1 MSTTPFDS
9 NISTSNPRKSITPQ
23 RKRKKN
29 HFITKLFPLSTITEV
44 LVKWQGYDE
53 PSWIEES
60 DVDAEALKTML
71 AEWKLEM
78 DRQQGKG
85 RKSRMRRRKEDV

>member
-1 MSTTPFDS
+1 MRYGECAQVQAGPVRGKMGGTDGESEQWFAVERILD
-9 NISTSNPRKSITPQ
+9 R
-23 RKRKKN
+23 RGGKK
-29 HFITKLFPLSTITEV
+29 KAEV

-71 AEWKLEM
+71 AISDLPL
-78 DRQQGKG
+78 
-85 RKSRMRRRKEDV
+85 VP

>member
-1 MSTTPFDS
+1 MEMVIRVGNNGLQWIEFRHD
-9 NISTSNPRKSITPQ
+9 R
-23 RKRKKN
+23 RGGKRKA
-29 HFITKLFPLSTITEV
+29 EV